1 MHNILIV
8 DDEESIRKILR
19 EFLELAGFNVVCAE
33 NGLDAIA
40 KASEDNYDL
49 VITDLV
55 MPDRN
60 GLELILDIKKL
71 EPRPKIIA
79 MSGGGGIRGRY
90 DYLEISEIVG
100 AEKVLRKPFSMEQVQ
115 GMVKEMLPISG

>member
-1 MHNILIV
+1 MQNILIV
-8 DDEESIRKILR
+8 DDEENIRNILK
-19 EFLELAGFNVVCAE
+19 EFLELAGFEVMCAE
-33 NGLDAIA
+33 NGFDALN
-40 KASEDNYDL
+40 KATENEYDL

-71 EPRPKIIA
+71 SPRPKIIA

-100 AEKVLRKPFSMEQVQ
+100 AEKILRKPFSMEQVQ
-115 GMVKEMLPISG
+115 GMVRDMLPV